1 MITFI
6 AGLIVGIWLGV
17 ILMSILVISK
27 QADERIEKMME
38 NEHVG

>member
-6 AGLIVGIWLGV
+6 AGLILGTWLGV
-17 ILMSILVISK
+17 FLMSILILTK
-27 QADERIEKMME
+27 QSDERIEKMME

>member
-1 MITFI
+1 MIAFI
-6 AGLIVGIWLGV
+6 AGLVLGTWLGV
-17 ILMSILVISK
+17 LLMSILTLSK